1 MAGTRP
7 KVLGSE
13 VVEEVVRQFD
23 IELEDMMIHQT
34 MPEDFLLILYDEDT
48 ATRVLND
55 GKALGGLCFTL
66 LFKRWSRFTHASSS
80 TLSRLVYIDIR
91 GIL

>member
-55 GKALGGLCFTL
+55 EKALWGALFHFAIQEMVEVCSCFI
-66 LFKRWSRFTHASSS
+66 FNSVQIS
-80 TLSRLVYIDIR
+80 VY
-91 GIL
+91 